1 MEKLSKFR
9 MRIFS
14 TNRNYILSA
23 ESSDEMEAWITALQ
37 GSLAEHYTHEEMVEK
52 AEAAEIMLPLIKEQT
67 KMQNDLYQQQV
78 NTYFISIFKK
88 LTFQLQA
95 LAQAQLYSKRI
106 SGKVMTGML
115 DLLKNPRHNIW
126 KRYRFILYPTFLAY
140 YGLDDDSGFVHL
152 A

>member
-1 MEKLSKFR
+1 MQKLTKQEALLERQVLIVYEKGKDMEKLSKFR

-78 NTYFISIFKK
+78 RLS
-88 LTFQLQA
+88 
-95 LAQAQLYSKRI
+95 
-106 SGKVMTGML
+106 
-115 DLLKNPRHNIW
+115 
-126 KRYRFILYPTFLAY
+126 
-140 YGLDDDSGFVHL
+140 
-152 A
+152 